1 MFYIFIVYCFICIKH
16 LILNFDIHLII
27 MVIVWYGNYG
37 SINASVIHLKKNVHH
52 LHVRVSLGND
62 RSATFYF

>member
-16 LILNFDIHLII
+16 LSLNFDIHLTI

-37 SINASVIHLKKNVHH
+37 SINASVIH
-52 LHVRVSLGND
+52 
-62 RSATFYF
+62 